1 MYILVYV
8 KWNVCITA
16 IASCNIYIQYIIVST
31 SPSIWWGQ
39 HWVQPLPPTFIFLP
53 FFFLFLYFVLYV
65 FIIYLIFLQPR
76 KIRSSLQCGLFD
88 YNIFN
93 SVSGFPVFF
102 LLDTP
107 YHWHIHWPVVSPHGS
122 YNMWTMH
129 MNMGRRDAVSDVWEH
144 EGEFLCHLCV
154 FVNDL
159 TAAHN
164 SIFVHI
170 LRTIA
175 SCIVCP
181 AHRQNSCENSKRT
194 SSYILKSRVERNSQW
209 YR

>member
-102 LLDTP
+102 CSIHHITDTYIGLSFP
-107 YHWHIHWPVVSPHGS
+107 RMDHIICGRCTWIWAGVMLCPMCE
-122 YNMWTMH
+122 NMRA
-129 MNMGRRDAVSDVWEH
+129 NFYVIYACS
-144 EGEFLCHLCV
+144 
-154 FVNDL
+154 
-159 TAAHN
+159 
-164 SIFVHI
+164 S
-170 LRTIA
+170 TISLPPTIRY
-175 SCIVCP
+175 SCIFCV
-181 AHRQNSCENSKRT
+181 Q
-194 SSYILKSRVERNSQW
+194 
-209 YR
+209 

>member
-107 YHWHIHWPVVSPHGS
+107 YHWHIHWPVVSPHGRCTWIWAGVMLCPMCE
-122 YNMWTMH
+122 NMRA
-129 MNMGRRDAVSDVWEH
+129 NFYAIYACS
-144 EGEFLCHLCV
+144 
-154 FVNDL
+154 
-159 TAAHN
+159 
-164 SIFVHI
+164 S
-170 LRTIA
+170 TISLPPTIRY
-175 SCIVCP
+175 SCIFCV
-181 AHRQNSCENSKRT
+181 Q
-194 SSYILKSRVERNSQW
+194 
-209 YR
+209 